1 LTGFIVLGAIVAAL
15 GLAVLAAGLRSPVGQ
30 PKRNAMLIGGTMATA
45 FGVIIG
51 GFAIAYESAPP
62 LDLNSGGSR

>member
-1 LTGFIVLGAIVAAL
+1 LTGFIVLGATVAIA
-15 GLAVLAAGLRSPVGQ
+15 GLAVLVAGLRAPVGE

-62 LDLNSGGSR
+62 LDLNSGAAQ

>member
-1 LTGFIVLGAIVAAL
+1 MTGFIVVGAVVALL
-15 GLAVLAAGLRSPVGQ
+15 GLAVLVAGLRAPVGE
-30 PKRNAMLIGGTMATA
+30 PRRNAMLIGGTMATA

-62 LDLNSGGSR
+62 LDLNSGGSQ

>member
-1 LTGFIVLGAIVAAL
+1 MTGFIVLGAIVAAF
-15 GLAVLAAGLRSPVGQ
+15 GLAVLFVGLKAPVGQ